1 MERGLCG
8 AWRNCGDDV
17 GWLTVCSYSSSS
29 RAGITCSTLRRD
41 RDTAR
46 MKIIS
51 LKLSSSSANFP
62 NHLPFPESTAPG
74 FSIAKVRHRVLTPLS
89 STDMASAGELRHINK
104 LRFWPL
110 EDVLHDKYEFSR
122 ETAQTIASFL
132 GPMLRLSPEKRA
144 GAGELVHHR
153 WLDSVVVQGEV
164 DVIRRA
170 EDDEARRR
178 TTASTSPDGTG
189 ADSAVASLG
198 VGIDMDAL
206 KPVEDDSPATDD
218 ERPPAAATANA
229 NAPPTLQMPRPASAT
244 AKENLRQYQQ
254 QQQGKQGSTSTSTGR
269 GSNSRKRGS

>member
-1 MERGLCG
+1 LIW
-8 AWRNCGDDV
+8 A
-17 GWLTVCSYSSSS
+17 
-29 RAGITCSTLRRD
+29 
-41 RDTAR
+41 
-46 MKIIS
+46 
-51 LKLSSSSANFP
+51 
-62 NHLPFPESTAPG
+62 
-74 FSIAKVRHRVLTPLS
+74 
-89 STDMASAGELRHINK
+89 AGELRHINK

-110 EDVLHDKYEFSR
+110 EDVFHDKYEFSR

-178 TTASTSPDGTG
+178 TSANASPGPDSVSG
-189 ADSAVASLG
+189 AGMG

-206 KPVEDDSPATDD
+206 KPVEDDSPTTDD
-218 ERPPAAATANA
+218 ERPPAATGGPSSNV
-229 NAPPTLQMPRPASAT
+229 PPTLQMPRPASAS

-254 QQQGKQGSTSTSTGR
+254 QQVQQGKKDSTS
-269 GSNSRKRGS
+269 GSHSRKRS

>member
-1 MERGLCG
+1 MRG
-8 AWRNCGDDV
+8 AWRNRASWCWLAHFFQLFELLAGGDYLFDPQAGSRYSKDEDHIAQIIELV
-17 GWLTVCSYSSSS
+17 GEFPQSLAFSGKYSS
-29 RAGITCSTLRRD
+29 RFFNRKGAHCSTPSFQKEL
-41 RDTAR
+41 
-46 MKIIS
+46 IW
-51 LKLSSSSANFP
+51 P
-62 NHLPFPESTAPG
+62 
-74 FSIAKVRHRVLTPLS
+74 
-89 STDMASAGELRHINK
+89 AGELRHINK

-170 EDDEARRR
+170 EDDEARKR
-178 TTASTSPDGTG
+178 TTSDTSPGPDSVSG
-189 ADSAVASLG
+189 AG
-198 VGIDMDAL
+198 MGIGIDMDAL

-218 ERPPAAATANA
+218 ERPSAPTGGPSANV
-229 NAPPTLQMPRPASAT
+229 PPTLQMPRPASAT

-254 QQQGKQGSTSTSTGR
+254 QQVQHGKKDSTS
-269 GSNSRKRGS
+269 GSHSRKRS